1 MSKKQEKSN
10 AVEVLKKFNEMKA
23 PHGEMILMSNKIASL
38 PSFSSGIA
46 SLDIILGGKIGCA
59 YPYGRIIEIYGPE
72 SSGKTTTTLHA
83 AVSAQN
89 NGGTVAFIDAE
100 HALDIKYASD
110 LGVNIPALLIQQ
122 PDHGEMALE
131 AVKSLANIMKKKDLI
146 IIDSVAALTPK
157 AELEGDFD
165 DTNIG
170 MHAKLMSRSLKVIS
184 TAAGKSGVT
193 ILFVNQTRNKVMV
206 MMGSNITTTG
216 GNALKFYATQRI
228 EVKSIGKVKGKIEGK
243 ETIIGNKTLYKV
255 VKNKAFPPFRQT
267 ETEIRFGKG
276 VSKVLDYFNLG
287 RECGIIFNNGSHY
300 YLRNELDVTDNNGL
314 LLGNGINNVI
324 ELIEGS
330 PHIMK
335 EIEKK
340 VEEAYR

>member
-1 MSKKQEKSN
+1 VSKKQEKNN
-10 AVEVLKKFNEMKA
+10 AVDILKKFDEMKA
-23 PHGEMILMSNKIASL
+23 PHGEMMLMSSKIASL

-46 SLDIILGGKIGCA
+46 SLDIILGGKIGSA

-83 AVSAQN
+83 AVSAQK

-110 LGVNIPALLIQQ
+110 LGVNVPALLIQQ

-131 AVKSLANIMKKKDLI
+131 AVKSLASIMNKKDLI
-146 IIDSVAALTPK
+146 IVDSVAALTPK

-165 DTNIG
+165 DSNIG

-206 MMGSNITTTG
+206 AMGSPVTTTG

-228 EVKSIGKVKGKIEGK
+228 EVRSIGKIKGKIDGK
-243 ETIIGNKTLYKV
+243 EVIVGNKTQYKI
-255 VKNKAFPPFRQT
+255 VKNKAFPPFRQA

-276 VSKVLDYFNLG
+276 VSRIIDYFNLG
-287 RECGIIFNNGSHY
+287 RECGVIFNNGSHY
-300 YLRNELDVTDNNGL
+300 YLRDNSVNVDNGE
-314 LLGNGINNVI
+314 LLGNGLNNAV

-330 PHIMK
+330 PHLMK
-335 EIEKK
+335 EIENK
-340 VEEAYR
+340 VEEAYG